1 MASPQR
7 STSQFVPFI
16 LVSLVTL
23 VFMIWAMRQCSENDS
38 DYAMIEEQNTRED
51 YLERRDSILRDSI
64 RKLQAAQAQATP
76 AESLLSDAEQEA
88 LAREAALLRA
98 RTQPLLGDSAGVGTT
113 PGRTPRQIVIQKET
127 TLYSTIDGLNVRVQP
142 QLGAPVI
149 GRLSLYE
156 AVTYMNETTDSLY
169 QIDLGD
175 ITPTA
180 PWVKVKMSNGQQGW
194 VYGAGVDYYKY
205 KLEGVLN

>member
-1 MASPQR
+1 MATPQR

-23 VFMIWAMRQCSENDS
+23 FFMIWAMRRCNENDS
-38 DYAMIEEQNTRED
+38 DYAMIEEQATRED

-64 RKLQAAQAQATP
+64 RKLQAAQAQAGP

-88 LAREAALLRA
+88 LAREAAILRA
-98 RTQPLLGDSAGVGTT
+98 RTQPLPGDSASA
-113 PGRTPRQIVIQKET
+113 GRPSRQIVIEKET

-142 QLGAPVI
+142 RLGAAVI

-156 AVTYMNETTDSLY
+156 PVTYMNETTDSLY
-169 QIDLGD
+169 QIDLGE

-180 PWVKVKMSNGQQGW
+180 PWVKVRMSNGKQGW

>member
-23 VFMIWAMRQCSENDS
+23 VFMIWAMRRCNENDS
-38 DYAMIEEQNTRED
+38 DYAMIEEQATRED

-64 RKLQAAQAQATP
+64 RKLQAAQALATP

-98 RTQPLLGDSAGVGTT
+98 RTQPLPGDSVNVV
-113 PGRTPRQIVIQKET
+113 PGRTPRQIVVQKET

-142 QLGAPVI
+142 RLGAAVI

-156 AVTYMNETTDSLY
+156 PVTFMNETTDSLY
-169 QIDLGD
+169 QIDLGE

-180 PWVKVKMSNGQQGW
+180 PWVKIRMSNGQQGW